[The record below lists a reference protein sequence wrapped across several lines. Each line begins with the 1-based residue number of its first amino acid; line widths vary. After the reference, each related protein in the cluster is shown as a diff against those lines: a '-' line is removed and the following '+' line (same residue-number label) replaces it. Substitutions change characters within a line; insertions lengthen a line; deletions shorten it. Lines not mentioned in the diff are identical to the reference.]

1 MKINEKTHL
10 PALLSTPQSWTRV
23 LTPTNFL
30 MLLAAFFISIELSLA
45 GTDTTFATLNQ
56 RLEDWFL
63 GSLDLLFG
71 MIGIGI
77 GGYQAFT
84 NGMRFGP
91 VLMPPLIA
99 LFITFLP
106 TILKTIFTATI

>member
-1 MKINEKTHL
+1 ML
-10 PALLSTPQSWTRV
+10 FAAL
-23 LTPTNFL
+23 
-30 MLLAAFFISIELSLA
+30 FISVELSIA

-63 GSLDLLFG
+63 GSLGLLFG

-91 VLMPPLIA
+91 VLIPPLIA
-99 LFITFLP
+99 LFVTFLP